1 MTFAPA
7 TIAPPSIPHTN
18 RITNFSPGLNTI
30 PFPNPNPKPKIKP
43 YRNPNPNPTS

>member
-7 TIAPPSIPHTN
+7 TIAPWSIPHTN
-18 RITNFSPGLNTI
+18 RITNFSHGLNTI
-30 PFPNPNPKPKIKP
+30 PFPNPKPKPDITP